1 MSYRKWKPASQLII
15 LTAKIKNKN
24 KNKKAETA
32 SFCFLLIHATSSR
45 LSVNRRYQ
53 AIVFTKL
60 IRDITISIRIVH
72 PLLVIN

>member
-1 MSYRKWKPASQLII
+1 MSYRKWKPASRLII
-15 LTAKIKNKN
+15 LTAKI